1 MFLQQI
7 IKKKNLFLASLGLQ
21 KDFYCL
27 SQKKFILKDLGN
39 KNLILLTKLNSLNK
53 NKKALVRSKFSRKN
67 SVLSPRLTRNT
78 AVVMYIINIR
88 LTNTNTLLN
97 VTDPKGNTLF
107 STTTGSIK
115 LEGKQKTAQPSALLL
130 LIKTLQKKA
139 KVLGMLQIA
148 IHFYNTK
155 LYYETL
161 AIQVLKQNFFILSIK
176 SYNLQPHNGCRPKK
190 LKRL

>member
-115 LEGKQKTAQPSALLL
+115 LEGKQKNSTTVS
-130 LIKTLQKKA
+130 IITVDKNITKK
-139 KVLGMLQIA
+139 
-148 IHFYNTK
+148 
-155 LYYETL
+155 
-161 AIQVLKQNFFILSIK
+161 KQR
-176 SYNLQPHNGCRPKK
+176 Y
-190 LKRL
+190 